1 MYTYIGAP
9 ESPHDCSVVN
19 QTTINLIVECEAGYN
34 GSLFQI
40 FHMEIYDLIVEHLEQ
55 NLTTVDKPIFKVN
68 GLTPG
73 ISYLMVIYS
82 SNAKGKSESVALMV
96 SIPLPAKKRIGNIL
110 QIIYRFIYL
119 SIFTYIYWFQTNYK
133 ILYYYT
139 EIKMLRYKI
148 NFIKTH
154 HFTFVKNFKF
164 VTCLI
169 TNI

>member
-9 ESPHDCSVVN
+9 ESPHDCSVLN

-110 QIIYRFIYL
+110 QIFYL
-119 SIFTYIYWFQTNYK
+119 SIYLFFTCIFWFKTKHK
-133 ILYYYT
+133 IWYCFT
-139 EIKMLRYKI
+139 ETKI
-148 NFIKTH
+148 SKYSRVSI
-154 HFTFVKNFKF
+154 
-164 VTCLI
+164 
-169 TNI
+169 